1 MQELDVYPSFL
12 IGHIYYYGE
21 QFINLLGEDR
31 AQLTDR
37 VKTAIKYDRRP
48 SVHSDYNCQPMD
60 PIRCI
65 YNAVTR
71 KMKNTG

>member
-1 MQELDVYPSFL
+1 MKELDVYPSYL
-12 IGHIYYYGE
+12 IGHVYYYGE
-21 QFINLLGEDR
+21 KFVEFLGQER
-31 AQLTDR
+31 ADMTDR

-60 PIRCI
+60 PLRCI

-71 KMKNTG
+71 VVKSTG